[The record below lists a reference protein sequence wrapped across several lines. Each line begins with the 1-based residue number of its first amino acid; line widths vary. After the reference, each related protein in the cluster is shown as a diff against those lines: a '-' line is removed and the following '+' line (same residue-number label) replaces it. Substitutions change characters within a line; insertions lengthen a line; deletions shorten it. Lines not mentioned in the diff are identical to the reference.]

1 MACSLLTR
9 AFSRRRY
16 QVTAPP
22 TPAAAS
28 LTRSC
33 TINYTTNDLDFCT
46 APSIPFLLGPRRHSF
61 DQLDP
66 SLLQDPLAG
75 FSPVMETPDQTLTDL
90 PEPHFT
96 SSLGNNPPSPTISTS
111 GPILPLPL
119 DTQDSET
126 VTEMDGST
134 AAPDSISQSLGETP
148 TASSLDDTKPIS
160 EPTKCG
166 VCLEEVVANYTTPC
180 RHCRSARCHTCL
192 RNQFSAALRDMTL
205 FPVTCCGSSWHF
217 DVARG
222 LVPEADLNKYM
233 SRLEEKTNPHPL
245 YCPVE
250 TCSAFVSKRLIS
262 ENSDT
267 VKCPTCAR
275 SICVKCKQLS
285 DADADANA
293 AHACQTSDPLLAM
306 LKKFKYKVCPKC
318 GIAVAR
324 MYGCSHIKCHCG
336 AHWCWDCRRS
346 IVECSEACQG
356 EGGDVDGDQTDY
368 GDEDVP
374 MQSVEETEPDASART
389 PPETLDETA
398 QAVVEEHSTQSTPV
412 AATEHPTSAETQQSA
427 SPEIQMDS
435 FTNLDDPRARR
446 WESAGEDFGAEPSE
460 GWADSWGCAHH
471 SFERFT
477 RARMPPL
484 WLYKVQPDQPEIIV
498 RCMACFKDMKIAQA
512 AYLPDGKERPPC
524 ADDEDAKEVLYQCD
538 ECTVFYCWDC
548 LRPE

>member
-9 AFSRRRY
+9 AFSRRRH

-22 TPAAAS
+22 TPAAS

-46 APSIPFLLGPRRHSF
+46 APSISLLLGPRRHSF

-66 SLLQDPLAG
+66 SLLQDPLPG
-75 FSPVMETPDQTLTDL
+75 L
-90 PEPHFT
+90 PEPHLT

-111 GPILPLPL
+111 GPIIPLPL
-119 DTQDSET
+119 NTEDREI
-126 VTEMDGST
+126 VTEMDVST
-134 AAPDSISQSLGETP
+134 VAPEPISQSF
-148 TASSLDDTKPIS
+148 TASSLDETKPTSKPI
-160 EPTKCG
+160 KCG

-192 RNQFSAALRDMTL
+192 RNQFSAALRDTTL

-233 SRLEEKTNPHPL
+233 SRFEEKSNPHPL
-245 YCPVE
+245 YCPVA
-250 TCSAFVSKRLIS
+250 TCSAFISKRLIS

-275 SICVKCKQLS
+275 SVCVKCKQLS
-285 DADADANA
+285 DADADANG

-346 IVECSEACQG
+346 IVECSEACQV
-356 EGGDVDGDQTDY
+356 EGGDVDGDQADY
-368 GDEDVP
+368 RDEDVP

-389 PPETLDETA
+389 PETLDETP
-398 QAVVEEHSTQSTPV
+398 QPVVEEHPTQTTPV
-412 AATEHPTSAETQQSA
+412 AATEQPAPAETQQSA

-435 FTNLDDPRARR
+435 FANLDHPGARR
-446 WESAGEDFGAEPSE
+446 WELAGEDFGAEPSE
-460 GWADSWGCAHH
+460 GWADSWGCAHN
-471 SFERFT
+471 SFGRFT
-477 RARMPPL
+477 REKMPPL
-484 WLYKVQPDQPEIIV
+484 WLYNVPHDQPEIIV
-498 RCMACFKDMKIAQA
+498 RCMACFKDMKIAQS
-512 AYLPDGKERPPC
+512 AYLADGEDQAPLED
-524 ADDEDAKEVLYQCD
+524 AEDAKEVLYQCD
-538 ECTVFYCWDC
+538 ECLVFYCWDC
-548 LRPE
+548 FRPE